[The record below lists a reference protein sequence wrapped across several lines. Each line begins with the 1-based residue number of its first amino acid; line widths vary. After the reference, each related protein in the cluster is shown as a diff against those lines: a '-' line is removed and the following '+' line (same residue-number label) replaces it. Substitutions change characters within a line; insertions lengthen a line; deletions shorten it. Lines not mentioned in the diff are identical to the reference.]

1 MSKTLYY
8 NGTVLTMD
16 RANPR
21 AEAVLTEGGRIV
33 AVGTYDALKDCGGTP
48 FDLQGAT
55 LMPGFVDGH
64 SHMVSV
70 GTDMLR
76 KCDLMGCESFDE
88 ILARL
93 HAFRDERGLTHGEPI
108 CGTGYDPAIMKE
120 GRHPDASVLD
130 RLGGENPIG
139 IIHQSGH
146 IGVYNT
152 VAMRLA
158 GVLEEGYEPPAG
170 GVAGRDG
177 EGRPNGYFEET
188 ARGIFSKMFASPTP
202 EQDRREG
209 ILLAQ
214 DCYLKK
220 GFTTV
225 QDGSGGNGAAV
236 LDTFG
241 CLAEEG
247 LLKADIVVYMS
258 AFLNRAEMR
267 REALARFGRG
277 YRDHLKLGGVK
288 MILDG
293 SPQARTAWLSRPY
306 EGESEYLG
314 YPRLTDEQTRDRM
327 ALALDEGWQIMAHCN
342 GDAASEQFLA
352 TYEKLRVEKGLVGRD
367 LRPVM
372 IHAQTVRYDQLDR
385 MAEAGMMASFFVDH
399 CFFWGDTHRK
409 NLGDRAPRISPLKQA
424 LARNIPFNLHQ
435 DSPVTPPDMI
445 RSVWSAVNRVT
456 RSGVIL
462 GADNRIDPYEA
473 LIAATRGGAYT
484 YFEENVKGILR
495 AGVVAD
501 LVILDRDPTAVDPME
516 IRDIAVL
523 YTVKEDKILYRA

>member
-1 MSKTLYY
+1 MSKTLYF

-21 AEAVLTEGGRIV
+21 AEAVLTEDGRIL
-33 AVGTYDALKDCGGTP
+33 AVGAYDALKDCGAAS

-64 SHMVSV
+64 SHMMMN

-88 ILARL
+88 MLDRL
-93 HAFRDERGLTHGEPI
+93 RRFRDERGLTHGEPI
-108 CGTGYDPAIMKE
+108 CGSGYDPAIMKE
-120 GRHPDASVLD
+120 GRHPDAAVLD
-130 RLGGENPIG
+130 RLGFDNPIG
-139 IIHQSGH
+139 CIHQSGH
-146 IGVYNT
+146 LGVYNT
-152 VAMRLA
+152 VAMQRA
-158 GVLEEGYEPPAG
+158 GVLAEGYEAPAG
-170 GVAGRDG
+170 GVIGRDS

-188 ARGIFSKMFASPTP
+188 ARHAFNSIFAGPTP

-209 ILLAQ
+209 ILLSQ
-214 DCYLKK
+214 EQYLKK

-225 QDGSGGNGAAV
+225 QDGSAGGAGA
-236 LDTFG
+236 
-241 CLAEEG
+241 LATYGELAGEG
-247 LLKADIVVYMS
+247 LLKMDTVVYLS
-258 AFLNRAEMR
+258 AFLNQASMR
-267 REALARFGRG
+267 REIPEKHGRG
-277 YRDHLKLGGVK
+277 YRNRLKIGGVK
-288 MILDG
+288 MFLDG

-306 EGESEYLG
+306 EGESEYCG

-327 ALALDEGWQIMAHCN
+327 SLALDEGWQVMAHCN
-342 GDAASEQFLA
+342 GDAAAEQFLA
-352 TYEKLRVEKGLVGRD
+352 TFEQLRVEKGLVGRD

-385 MAEAGMMASFFVDH
+385 MAQVGMMASFFVDH

-409 NLGDRAPRISPLKQA
+409 NLGDRAWRISPTKRA
-424 LARNIPFNLHQ
+424 LTFGIPFSFHQ
-435 DSPVTPPDMI
+435 DCPVTPPDML

-462 GADNRIDPYEA
+462 GEENRLDVYEA

-484 YFEENVKGILR
+484 YFEENMKGILR
-495 AGVVAD
+495 AGALAD
-501 LVILDRDPTAVDPME
+501 FVILDRDPTAVDPMT
-516 IRDIAVL
+516 IRDIGVL